1 MARVEKVDRGAEKFL
16 CAARLPARL
25 YITNVVTR
33 RIDARRTHYYMPR
46 LTDIQ
51 SARERIATAIVHTPA
66 VPALALRDRLPCPL
80 VLKLE
85 NQQRTGSFKDR
96 GALNRL
102 LDVTPEERARGVVTA
117 SAGNHA
123 QAVAHHCAGL
133 GISACVVMLEH
144 TPLIKV
150 MNTRRLGAE
159 VRFCGATLSDA
170 MVEARRIAAD
180 DGRVLIHAFDDD
192 RVIAGQGTIGLE
204 LLEQVPELTAVVVP
218 IGGGGLIS
226 GIAIALREQRPEIK
240 VFGVEASAAA
250 SALASRRA
258 GRVVHIETADT
269 LADGIAVK
277 RIGERTF
284 PLIER
289 YVDDIVAVDETQIAG
304 AVHLLL
310 ERQKTLAEG
319 AGAAPLAALLAGLL
333 PLRPDDVAVMV
344 LSGGNIDV
352 NMLERVIDR
361 GLVEDGRLVRLA
373 VTGRDRPGFLA
384 RLTQLVAESGANV
397 LEIAHSRAFADISV
411 RDVQIVM
418 HLETRGR
425 EHVVAIIAAL
435 EDHGFHVEQ
444 AV

>member
-133 GISACVVMLEH
+133 GISACVVMPEH

-269 LADGIAVK
+269 LADGIAVN